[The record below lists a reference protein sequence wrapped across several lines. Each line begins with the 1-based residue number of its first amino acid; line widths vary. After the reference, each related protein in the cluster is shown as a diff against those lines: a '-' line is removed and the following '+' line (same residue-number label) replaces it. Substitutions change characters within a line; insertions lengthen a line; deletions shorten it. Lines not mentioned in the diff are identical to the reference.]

1 MTETQAIQAV
11 FSAVVDLDIDA
22 VPGLVQ
28 TALQMGVGSQTL
40 LSQGLAAGVRVVGER
55 YENGEYYLTDLVL
68 AGEVMKAGLKELN
81 PTLKPE
87 ESSLSGKV
95 ILATV
100 EGDIH
105 EIGKNLVG
113 VMLSAAGFEVMD
125 LGVNVPAEQI
135 VVAAR
140 EHRAD
145 IVGLSVLLTPMIG
158 QLKAVLDGLSE
169 AGLRS
174 TTKVVIGG
182 ACTTPE
188 LANQLGVDAHGADAV
203 AAVRICQRLLGAIAT
218 P

>member
-1 MTETQAIQAV
+1 MTNTQAIQAI

-28 TALQMGVGSQTL
+28 TALQLGADPQML

-55 YENGEYYLTDLVL
+55 YESGEYYLTDLVL

-87 ESSLSGKV
+87 ETSLSGKV

-113 VMLSAAGFEVMD
+113 VMLGAAGFEVID
-125 LGVNVPAEQI
+125 LGVNVPAKRI
-135 VVAAR
+135 VASAR
-140 EHRAD
+140 ERRAD
-145 IVGLSVLLTPMIG
+145 IIGLSVLLTPMIG
-158 QLKAVLDGLSE
+158 QLKAVMDGLSE

-174 TTKVVIGG
+174 TVKVVIGG
-182 ACTTPE
+182 ACTTPG

-203 AAVRICQRLLGAIAT
+203 AAVRVCQKLLGAGAQ
-218 P
+218 